1 MARLRRA
8 GEVDEWGGV
17 LYRRGTAAARVAEA
31 AHWAA
36 LLEGGDDD
44 DDNNTIIIGGSL
56 EVDVVPTT
64 DWEDLRAGMADE
76 DHDDVDDWGGGGD
89 HHAAPAALS
98 DDARA

>member
-1 MARLRRA
+1 MGRSWDAL
-8 GEVDEWGGV
+8 
-17 LYRRGTAAARVAEA
+17 AAFGLVHACVEN
-31 AHWAA
+31 
-36 LLEGGDDD
+36 LGINNNDDD
-44 DDNNTIIIGGSL
+44 NNNNTIIIGGSL

-98 DDARA
+98 DDARG